1 MFVFIFIS
9 HNFLLASEA
18 MFRIVFFPTE
28 GKIYLPSELTCYTNS
43 VTSLIAAVGRGLVLK
58 ICLQQLIP
66 ESQEKQPKLPPGC
79 LTTDIQSLKP
89 GLCITLCPMQ
99 MKPNEGNACL
109 HFYPSL
115 NATKLSNAI
124 SGCSGIH
131 LDLSCAFTFIT
142 ISLHLTLNSL
152 HIPCT

>member
-1 MFVFIFIS
+1 MCFICVFVFIFIS

-66 ESQEKQPKLPPGC
+66 ESQEKQPKPPPGC

-89 GLCITLCPMQ
+89 ELCITLCPMLYPLQ
-99 MKPNEGNACL
+99 IKPWECL
-109 HFYPSL
+109 PSFLPLSQCNKTQQCYFRMLWYTSRSFLCFHIYNHFSP
-115 NATKLSNAI
+115 
-124 SGCSGIH
+124 
-131 LDLSCAFTFIT
+131 
-142 ISLHLTLNSL
+142 LNS
-152 HIPCT
+152 